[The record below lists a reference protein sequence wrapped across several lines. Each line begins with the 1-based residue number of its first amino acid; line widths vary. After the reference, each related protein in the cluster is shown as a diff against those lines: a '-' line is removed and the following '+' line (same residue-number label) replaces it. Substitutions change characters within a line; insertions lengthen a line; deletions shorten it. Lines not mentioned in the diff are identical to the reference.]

1 MDRRKALVLAV
12 GGEAVGEM
20 RRRDEGAAEKSGLSS
35 SGKVTS
41 FFMCQTSRGRS
52 QHVITAMTSDQVAA
66 SVEE

>member
-1 MDRRKALVLAV
+1 VLTV
-12 GGEAVGEM
+12 GGEAVGDM
-20 RRRDEGAAEKSGLSS
+20 RRRDEGAAEKKSGLSS

-52 QHVITAMTSDQVAA
+52 QHVITAMTSDRVAA